1 MDIVV
6 LLKQVPDP
14 VEELE
19 IAPSGK
25 AINRESTRFV
35 VSEADAHALEEAVL
49 LKERHGGTVTAVTLD
64 IGEADDALYAA
75 IARGANRAVKL
86 TGEFPEFLESH
97 QIARAFAKALEVI
110 KHDLVL
116 AGSQAIDDLDGPPG
130 AILAGYQGLPYVSV
144 VNQVQVE
151 APDRAIVSKELPGGA
166 VMHLRIHLPAV
177 VGVQSAEQPPRYV
190 PVSKVR
196 QVMRSATIEEVEVG
210 GSFERSLTVRGIH
223 RPEPSRHAIMLEG
236 GPDEVAGLVLQV
248 LREKGVLR

>member
-1 MDIVV
+1 MDVVV

-19 IAPSGK
+19 IASSGK
-25 AINRESTRFV
+25 AIDRERTRFV

-49 LKERHGGTVTAVTLD
+49 LKERYGGAVTAITLD

-75 IARGANRAVKL
+75 IARGADRAVKVV
-86 TGEFPEFLESH
+86 GEFPQFLESH
-97 QIARAFAKALEVI
+97 QMARAFAKVVQGV

-116 AGSQAIDDLDGPPG
+116 AGCQAIDDLDGQPG
-130 AILAGYQGLPYVSV
+130 AILAGYMGLPYVSV
-144 VNQVQVE
+144 VTQVQVE
-151 APDRAIVSKELPGGA
+151 APDRAIVSKDLPGGV
-166 VMHLRIHLPAV
+166 VMQLRVRLPAV

-196 QVMRSATIEEVEVG
+196 QVMRSATIEQVEVG
-210 GSFERSLTVRGIH
+210 ASFQSTVAVRGIH
-223 RPEPSRHAIMLEG
+223 RPEPSRRATMLQG
-236 GPDEVAGLVLQV
+236 GPDEVAGLVVQV